1 MFHTFQISEGDGDDD
16 VDDHDHGETKTNTS
30 TNRDVLQKLPVYMQL
45 QILAFLRYKD
55 NTLTGRTSSHLHTLW
70 KNNKQLPLF
79 VPEDCATLQ
88 EAVGRV
94 HVDDRLTTIV
104 VGKGEHQI
112 HGNYLY
118 IPSAMN
124 IVGDPEVPKEE
135 IAVVGGVYFN
145 DWIQGNC
152 HLQHLTLR
160 QAEWN
165 GVVGQSSFTM
175 DDVLVE
181 QCGGYGVVAFG
192 TGVVGRCTN
201 VEVRQCD
208 LSGVYASKGASIT
221 LIGAKT
227 TVHHNSKD
235 GDSDEYGLQ
244 VVGSSATIQLVSPL
258 TKEQVS
264 LDNSGGGNWGAEKG
278 GDINQIK
285 TIAE

>member
-1 MFHTFQISEGDGDDD
+1 MFRTFQISEGDGDDD
-16 VDDHDHGETKTNTS
+16 DHGETKPEDT
-30 TNRDVLQKLPVYMQL
+30 TNRDVLQTLPTFMQR

-124 IVGDPEVPKEE
+124 IVGNPEVPKEE

-152 HLQHLTLR
+152 HCNTSHCVKRSGMEWLDSPLLR
-160 QAEWN
+160 WTMSLWN
-165 GVVGQSSFTM
+165 SVVVM
-175 DDVLVE
+175 VWLRLVL
-181 QCGGYGVVAFG
+181 A
-192 TGVVGRCTN
+192 
-201 VEVRQCD
+201 
-208 LSGVYASKGASIT
+208 
-221 LIGAKT
+221 
-227 TVHHNSKD
+227 
-235 GDSDEYGLQ
+235 
-244 VVGSSATIQLVSPL
+244 SSADVPTW
-258 TKEQVS
+258 KC
-264 LDNSGGGNWGAEKG
+264 GNV
-278 GDINQIK
+278 I
-285 TIAE
+285 